1 MTPSDTPQPATRLL
15 GRNAVFSTITAGSAS
30 LLLVLQV
37 AFARTLGNDAFGR
50 FSWALTLA
58 TLGEALMDLGLHQ
71 VTIRAVA
78 RDRSQAR
85 RLLDNSLALKALT
98 GAAMLVVMGGV
109 TMLVGRLFGLDP
121 DVRTATLVLLVSA
134 VLRSYLLTVRGVLQ
148 GLEQFGRDCLVVV
161 GDRVLLLAVAGSAL
175 WQGAGLVGV
184 ATAFV
189 LARVL
194 SVIGALIMARGRAG
208 GLALGFDFQLW
219 RDLQRQALPIGVF
232 LIVLNFYSY
241 IDTFM
246 LGLISTYTDT
256 GLYNYAYRIYEG
268 LSYAPA
274 ILSAL
279 LTPRLSHLAS
289 VDLARHRRLAHQG
302 IAAAALL
309 AVALAVP
316 IAWFAGPLLA
326 VVFGPDA
333 RQATLALRL
342 LSGGLAFIF
351 VIWILQAVAI
361 SVFRERLLLTTT
373 AIGAVANVALNLHLI
388 PRYGRDG
395 AALATLVG
403 EGLTMTLLLYGLR
416 RVLFGRVR
424 A

>member
-1 MTPSDTPQPATRLL
+1 MTPVETPPPATRLL
-15 GRNAVFSTITAGSAS
+15 GRNALFSTITAGSAS

-37 AFARTLGNDAFGR
+37 AFARTLGHDAFGR

-109 TMLVGRLFGLDP
+109 TMLLSRLFGLDP
-121 DVRTATLVLLVSA
+121 DVRTASLVLLVSA

-161 GDRVLLLAVAGSAL
+161 GDRVLLLAAAGTAL

-189 LARVL
+189 LARIL
-194 SVIGALIMARGRAG
+194 AVIGALTIARGRAG

-289 VDLARHRRLAHQG
+289 VDLSAHRRLAHLG
-302 IAAAALL
+302 IAAAAVV

-316 IAWFAGPLLA
+316 IAWFAEPLLEM
-326 VVFGPDA
+326 VFGPGA
-333 RQATLALRL
+333 GQAAQALRL
-342 LSGGLAFIF
+342 LVGGLAFIF

-373 AIGAVANVALNLHLI
+373 AIGAVANVALNLYLI

-403 EGLTMTLLLYGLR
+403 EGLTMTLLLSGLR
-416 RVLFGRVR
+416 RVLFGRLR